1 VVGGCGDVD
10 CVGSAAEARIDD
22 AEVPAGHFV
31 YLVAAGTR
39 AAAVGVR
46 GRSAVGVADDVVE
59 MPNGRITIRV
69 MTGLVAQFDQLGEA
83 AVELA
88 AGRIAA
94 HYRPRSSG

>member
-22 AEVPAGHFV
+22 AEVPAGHFA

-39 AAAVGVR
+39 AVGVR

>member
-1 VVGGCGDVD
+1 MAGGCGDVD

-31 YLVAAGTR
+31 YLVVAGTR

-83 AVELA
+83 AVERA